1 MIDAV
6 TEMMIC
12 TKQRRLRRPRHLNRW
27 RLSLRLPAMAPDV
40 GAPTL
45 ENDVA
50 LSVPASTMIITM
62 KMNLKLT
69 MIMKIMMQMNPPNLT
84 QVPRY
89 KPNSITVSIENIKV
103 GNVREHTT
111 IVHSHW
117 PCSNWTSIR
126 LIRIELEPPAF
137 DLKVNSNVF
146 MKVVKRVMTTTR
158 RRRHAA
164 F

>member
-1 MIDAV
+1 
-6 TEMMIC
+6 
-12 TKQRRLRRPRHLNRW
+12 
-27 RLSLRLPAMAPDV
+27 MAPDV
-40 GAPTL
+40 GAPML

-117 PCSNWTSIR
+117 PCSN
-126 LIRIELEPPAF
+126 
-137 DLKVNSNVF
+137 
-146 MKVVKRVMTTTR
+146 
-158 RRRHAA
+158 
-164 F
+164 